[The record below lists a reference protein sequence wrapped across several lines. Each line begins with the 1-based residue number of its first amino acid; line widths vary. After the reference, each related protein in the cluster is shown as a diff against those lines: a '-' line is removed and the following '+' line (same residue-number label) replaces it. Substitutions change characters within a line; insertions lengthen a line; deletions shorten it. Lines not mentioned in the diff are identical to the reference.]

1 MSRREWVLLVLFVLL
16 IAGAGTAPM
25 VVDKL
30 TEPDAP
36 PPPKAAPPRTP
47 CPDTA
52 DGEPKHPTEYTDR
65 AAPYTGRGPHPMELV
80 AQVSS
85 IDGVYQYHGP
95 DDRGLPL
102 EWQVY
107 EEDRYERQLFVC
119 EYAVSAEP
127 VVRSCEYLGNRWVQ
141 LAPAT
146 YRYRVFE
153 ARTSRQAGDFTL
165 HSGEGCP
172 GSIEYR
178 EGDSPPARV
187 LESVK
192 FTDLEN
198 ALRPF
203 VDP

>member
-1 MSRREWVLLVLFVLL
+1 MSRREWVFLVLFVLS
-16 IAGAGTAPM
+16 IAAAGAAPI

-30 TEPDAP
+30 TSPEPAP
-36 PPPKAAPPRTP
+36 PPPAAPPRTP

-65 AAPYTGRGPHPMELV
+65 AAAYTGPGPHPMELV
-80 AQVSS
+80 TPVLDV
-85 IDGVYQYHGP
+85 DGVYQYYGP

-102 EWQVY
+102 EWQAD
-107 EEDRYERQLFVC
+107 EENERQLVVC

-153 ARTSRQAGDFTL
+153 ARTSRAVKDFTL
-165 HSGEGCP
+165 HSGEACP

-192 FTDLEN
+192 FTELEK
-198 ALRPF
+198 ALRPI